1 MRTLTFNHTLL
12 ALALSAA
19 MAQAQAPA
27 PAPAD
32 PPPQST
38 PAPAANPAPQSTPVP
53 SQTDSTATKTDTTTT
68 TVDSGKAKH
77 SKGRMSSTATTTT
90 TTATDGTRNRTGTD
104 DKSMLMGVD
113 RKFANEAA
121 EGNAMEVHL
130 AQIAQQKSNSDAV
143 KQLAQK
149 IEQDHTQ
156 ASKEL
161 DELAKKRA
169 VDLPTTETKQT
180 VVVDKFSNL
189 AGAQF
194 DKAYIKM
201 MVQEH
206 KKDVKEFEK
215 YAANGMDSD
224 LKAFAAKTLPTLR
237 EHLRMAE
244 ELQKAPVTTTKA
256 TTVNDTTINK
266 TKETAK
272 P

>member
-1 MRTLTFNHTLL
+1 MRTLTFKHTLL

-19 MAQAQAPA
+19 MAQAQAPTPA

-32 PPPQST
+32 PQAT
-38 PAPAANPAPQSTPVP
+38 PAPQSTPVQ
-53 SQTDSTATKTDTTTT
+53 SQTDPAAPKDSTTTKTDTNTT
-68 TVDSGKAKH
+68 TVDSGKTKH

-90 TTATDGTRNRTGTD
+90 TATDGTRNRAGTD

-161 DELAKKRA
+161 EELAKKRA

-189 AGAQF
+189 AGADF
-194 DKAYIKM
+194 DKAYIKI
-201 MVQEH
+201 MVREH

-266 TKETAK
+266 TKEPAK